1 MKNTSSPAMIK
12 PTTKQAIAIPTT
24 GPAARPLTT
33 SAEGADDE
41 AGAVDVED
49 GGKTGAATGAKT
61 VCAFVTVN
69 DGSTLAT
76 ASLSVCTKAVGFCV
90 VVVVIESVAAL
101 VIGMTVILKEIALF
115 LTSIISI
122 MMRMSLDKRLRARAI
137 DCFKSSWS
145 VWLLRT

>member
-90 VVVVIESVAAL
+90 VVVAAL